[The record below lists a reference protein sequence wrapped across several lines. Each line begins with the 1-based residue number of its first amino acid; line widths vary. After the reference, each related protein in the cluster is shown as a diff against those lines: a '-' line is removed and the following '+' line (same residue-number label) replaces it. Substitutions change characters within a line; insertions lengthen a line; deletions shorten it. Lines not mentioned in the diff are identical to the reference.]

1 MHITIKFMIDKDTS
15 QNIEKWLCWINKGK
29 VGPINYD
36 MFCPANLSYY
46 GRAALH
52 LCIKEFALGLS
63 EYKRFNTA

>member
-36 MFCPANLSYY
+36 MFREQD
-46 GRAALH
+46 G
-52 LCIKEFALGLS
+52 
-63 EYKRFNTA
+63 